1 MIFREMVHW
10 SDGLFLQPHHMQQ
23 LQNSMIDVQQ
33 KSFML
38 STFYTY
44 GLIDFKI
51 DEEALEGMRFVVKKL
66 SAVMPNN
73 LSVSMPGNL
82 NITPFTFEPTEYIN
96 DEHIMVYLA
105 IPHYKDTDANL
116 SYNDNERVY
125 STKEMFIRDENTGDN
140 EISMLKRIY
149 NGKITTNTLNEDYN
163 YLPLCRLRW
172 VSKNIN
178 EPKLDIDS
186 NYTAPFYI
194 ITDDCPL
201 KSYISEL
208 MYVVK
213 KKCEHIIKELSEN
226 GYNTNNLAGG
236 NLFNVMQLSTLSSF
250 EKVISSLIVTNKVSP
265 FVIYLNLT
273 AMLSQLTA
281 LQPFTNRDDVMAYSH
296 DNLMEVYKD
305 VVTNIRSIIMAGG
318 YTDYV
323 QYEFQL
329 NGDYYKL
336 QLNSN
341 DIIKASN
348 CYLAISISGN
358 TDIAKEYIEQGDN
371 FRLINEQGIEKRI
384 RGVKLKELRFPP
396 RYLPV
401 IPNAVWFSLEDM
413 AESEAWNLIC
423 REKTAAI
430 ELLPES
436 FPDFHGSLF
445 ITFEQ
450 GENNDNSK

>member
-51 DEEALEGMRFVVKKL
+51 DEEALEGMRFVVQKL

-82 NITPFTFEPTEYIN
+82 NITPFTFEPSEYIN

-178 EPKLDIDS
+178 EPKFDIDS

-226 GYNTNNLAGG
+226 GYNTNNL
-236 NLFNVMQLSTLSSF
+236 LH
-250 EKVISSLIVTNKVSP
+250 
-265 FVIYLNLT
+265 
-273 AMLSQLTA
+273 
-281 LQPFTNRDDVMAYSH
+281 TNRKHY
-296 DNLMEVYKD
+296 
-305 VVTNIRSIIMAGG
+305 
-318 YTDYV
+318 
-323 QYEFQL
+323 
-329 NGDYYKL
+329 
-336 QLNSN
+336 
-341 DIIKASN
+341 
-348 CYLAISISGN
+348 
-358 TDIAKEYIEQGDN
+358 
-371 FRLINEQGIEKRI
+371 
-384 RGVKLKELRFPP
+384 
-396 RYLPV
+396 
-401 IPNAVWFSLEDM
+401 
-413 AESEAWNLIC
+413 
-423 REKTAAI
+423 
-430 ELLPES
+430 
-436 FPDFHGSLF
+436 
-445 ITFEQ
+445 
-450 GENNDNSK
+450 

>member
-1 MIFREMVHW
+1 MIFHEMVHW

-33 KSFML
+33 KSFMF

-44 GLIDFKI
+44 GLIDFVI

-73 LSVSMPGNL
+73 LTVSMPGNL
-82 NITPFTFEPTEYIN
+82 NIKPFEFNAADYIN
-96 DEHIMVYLA
+96 NEHIMVYLA
-105 IPHYKDTDANL
+105 VPNYKETDANL
-116 SYNDNERVY
+116 SQYENERIF
-125 STKEMFIRDENTGDN
+125 STKEMLIRDENTGDN

-149 NGKITTNTLNEDYN
+149 NGKITTNKDNEDYT

-178 EPKLDIDS
+178 EPKLDIDT

-213 KKCEHIIKELSEN
+213 KKCEHIIKDLSDS

-236 NLFNVMQLSTLSSF
+236 NLFNVMQLSSLSSY

-265 FVIYLNLT
+265 FIIYLQLV
-273 AMLSQLTA
+273 ALLSKLTA
-281 LQPFTNRDDVMAYSH
+281 LQPFSNRDDVMAYSH
-296 DNLMEVYKD
+296 DNLMEVFKD

-323 QYEFQL
+323 QYEFIL
-329 NGDYYKL
+329 NGDYYKT

-341 DIIKASN
+341 DIVRASN
-348 CYLAISISGN
+348 CYLAVSISGN

-371 FRLINEQGIEKRI
+371 FRLINEQDIDKRI

-401 IPNAVWFSLEDM
+401 IPNAVWFSLEDIS
-413 AESEAWNLIC
+413 ESEAWSLIC
-423 REKTAAI
+423 RERTAAI

-436 FPDFHGSLF
+436 FPDFHGYLF
-445 ITFEQ
+445 MTFEQ
-450 GENNDNSK
+450 GENDDNSK

>member
-1 MIFREMVHW
+1 MIFHEMVHW

-23 LQNSMIDVQQ
+23 LQNYMIDVQQ

-44 GLIDFKI
+44 GLIDFVI
-51 DEEALEGMRFVVKKL
+51 DTEALDGMRFVVKKL

-73 LSVSMPGNL
+73 LTVSMPGNL
-82 NITPFTFEPTEYIN
+82 NIKPLSIDVAENIN
-96 DEHIMVYLA
+96 NEHIMIYLA
-105 IPHYKDTDANL
+105 VPNYKETDANL
-116 SYNDNERVY
+116 SQYENERIF
-125 STKEMFIRDENTGDN
+125 STKEMFVRDENTGDN

-149 NGKITTNTLNEDYN
+149 NGKITTNKDNEDFT
-163 YLPLCRLRW
+163 YLPICRLRW

-178 EPKLDIDS
+178 EPKLDIDN
-186 NYTAPFYI
+186 NYTPPFYI

-201 KSYISEL
+201 KSYVSEL

-213 KKCEHIIKELSEN
+213 KKCERIIKELSDN

-236 NLFNVMQLSTLSSF
+236 NLFNVMQLSSLSSY

-265 FVIYLNLT
+265 FIIYLQLV
-273 AMLSQLTA
+273 ALLSELTA
-281 LQPFTNRDDVMAYSH
+281 LQPFSNRDNVMQYSH
-296 DNLMEVYKD
+296 DNLMEVFKD
-305 VVTNIRSIIMAGG
+305 VITNIRSLIMAGG

-323 QYEFQL
+323 QYEFTL
-329 NGDYYKL
+329 NGDYYKTI
-336 QLNSN
+336 LNSS
-341 DIIKASN
+341 DIVKASN
-348 CYLAISISGN
+348 CYLAVTISGN
-358 TDIAKEYIEQGDN
+358 TDAAREFIEQGDN
-371 FRLINEQGIEKRI
+371 FRLINEQGIDKRI

-413 AESEAWNLIC
+413 AESEAWSLIC

-436 FPDFHGSLF
+436 FPDFHGYLF
-445 ITFEQ
+445 MTFEQ
-450 GENNDNSK
+450 GEDNDTSK

>member
-1 MIFREMVHW
+1 M
-10 SDGLFLQPHHMQQ
+10 
-23 LQNSMIDVQQ
+23 
-33 KSFML
+33 K
-38 STFYTY
+38 
-44 GLIDFKI
+44 
-51 DEEALEGMRFVVKKL
+51 
-66 SAVMPNN
+66 
-73 LSVSMPGNL
+73 VS
-82 NITPFTFEPTEYIN
+82 E
-96 DEHIMVYLA
+96 
-105 IPHYKDTDANL
+105 
-116 SYNDNERVY
+116 
-125 STKEMFIRDENTGDN
+125 
-140 EISMLKRIY
+140 
-149 NGKITTNTLNEDYN
+149 
-163 YLPLCRLRW
+163 
-172 VSKNIN
+172 
-178 EPKLDIDS
+178 
-186 NYTAPFYI
+186 YTAQ
-194 ITDDCPL
+194 
-201 KSYISEL
+201 
-208 MYVVK
+208 

>member
-1 MIFREMVHW
+1 MIFHEMVHW

-44 GLIDFKI
+44 GLIDFVI

-73 LSVSMPGNL
+73 LAVSMPGNL
-82 NITPFTFEPTEYIN
+82 NIKPFEFNAADYIN
-96 DEHIMVYLA
+96 NEHIMVYLA
-105 IPHYKDTDANL
+105 VPNYKETDANL
-116 SYNDNERVY
+116 SQYENERIF
-125 STKEMFIRDENTGDN
+125 STKEMLIRDENTGDN

-149 NGKITTNTLNEDYN
+149 NGKITTNTSNEDYS

-178 EPKLDIDS
+178 EPKLDIDT

-213 KKCEHIIKELSEN
+213 KKCEHIIKDLSDS

-236 NLFNVMQLSTLSSF
+236 NLFNVMQLSSLSSY

-265 FVIYLNLT
+265 FIIYLQLV
-273 AMLSQLTA
+273 ALLSELTA
-281 LQPFTNRDDVMAYSH
+281 LQPFSNRDDVMAYSH
-296 DNLMEVYKD
+296 DNLMEVFKD

-323 QYEFQL
+323 QYEF
-329 NGDYYKL
+329 
-336 QLNSN
+336 
-341 DIIKASN
+341 
-348 CYLAISISGN
+348 IS
-358 TDIAKEYIEQGDN
+358 
-371 FRLINEQGIEKRI
+371 
-384 RGVKLKELRFPP
+384 
-396 RYLPV
+396 
-401 IPNAVWFSLEDM
+401 
-413 AESEAWNLIC
+413 
-423 REKTAAI
+423 AI

-436 FPDFHGSLF
+436 FPDFHGYLF
-445 ITFEQ
+445 MTFEQ
-450 GENNDNSK
+450 GENDDNSK